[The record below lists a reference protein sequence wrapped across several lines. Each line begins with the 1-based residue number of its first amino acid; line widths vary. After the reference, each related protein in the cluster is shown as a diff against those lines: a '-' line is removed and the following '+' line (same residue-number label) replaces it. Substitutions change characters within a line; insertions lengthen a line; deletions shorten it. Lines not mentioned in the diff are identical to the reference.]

1 MRELVQ
7 QIINDIGPGKMS
19 DVAYDTAWLARL
31 GEVDRELSNRAIA
44 WLCEHQLSDGSW
56 GAEKP
61 FYYHDRVISTLAAM
75 IALTRTGRRA
85 HDKLQVERGLLAL
98 EKVIEGANEGLPADL
113 NGATVG
119 FEMIVPTLIAEAE
132 QLGIIRQQGETLLG
146 QFGQLRKKKLSLLK
160 GKMIN
165 RNITAAFSAEM
176 AGIDGQHMLD
186 TENLQESNGSVGHS
200 PSASAYYAL
209 YVNQGDA
216 NALSY
221 LRNIADHRGGAP
233 DLIPF
238 DVFEAGWVLW
248 NFSLVNDWDDRMKAM
263 FSPVIDF
270 LRSGWLN
277 GKGIGLSSGYSI
289 PDGDDTSFVYELL
302 ARFGQQPDIE
312 TVLTFEENDHFRTY
326 HLEANSSNSVNIH
339 ALGALRKAEIKI
351 DSHSVQKI
359 LNYLKKSQVADTYW
373 LDKWN
378 LTPYYTTAHAVI
390 ACAGFADDLI
400 EPSIQWIIDTQNN
413 DGSWGIQS
421 PTAEETAYCIQALR
435 VWQQNDGRISKG
447 VIQKARTWLKDNIDP
462 PYPPLWIGKGLYSPE
477 LVVRSAIVSALLLAE
492 AA

>member
-1 MRELVQ
+1 MLETVQ
-7 QIINDIGPGKMS
+7 QIIQELGPGKMS

-31 GEVDRELSNRAIA
+31 GDVDRELSNHAIA
-44 WLCEHQLSDGSW
+44 WLSENQLPDGSW
-56 GAEKP
+56 GAAKP

-85 HDKLQVERGLLAL
+85 HDKVQVERGLLAL

-132 QLGIIRQQGETLLG
+132 QLGIIKQQGETLLG

-160 GKMIN
+160 GKIVN

-186 TENLQESNGSVGHS
+186 SDNLQEDNGSVGHS
-200 PSASAYYAL
+200 PSATAYYSMYVDPGNEGAL
-209 YVNQGDA
+209 N
-216 NALSY
+216 Y

-238 DVFEAGWVLW
+238 DVFETGWILW
-248 NFSLVNDWDDRMKAM
+248 NLSLVQGWDDQTKKLFRPM
-263 FSPVIDF
+263 IDF
-270 LRSGWLN
+270 LKKGWQG
-277 GKGIGLSSGYSI
+277 GKGIGLSTGYSI
-289 PDGDDTSFVYELL
+289 PDGDDTSFVYEVL
-302 ARFGQQPDIE
+302 ARFGEGPDID
-312 TVLTFEENDHFRTY
+312 TVLTFEEKEHFRTY

-339 ALGALRKAEIKI
+339 ALGALRQAGFEI
-351 DSHSVQKI
+351 DSPSVQKI
-359 LNYLKKSQVADTYW
+359 LNYLKKSRQANAYW

-378 LTPYYTTAHAVI
+378 FSPYYTTAHAIV
-390 ACAGFADDLI
+390 ACAGFMDNLV
-400 EPSIQWIIDTQNN
+400 EPSVQWILDTQNK
-413 DGSWGIQS
+413 DGSWGVQF
-421 PTAEETAYCIQALR
+421 PTAEETAYCVQALHI
-435 VWQQNDGRISKG
+435 WSQHNGQIPSN
-447 VIQKARTWLKDNIDP
+447 VIAKARAWLKDNTEP

-477 LVVRSAIVSALLLAE
+477 LVVRSSIFTALLLTE
-492 AA
+492 EM